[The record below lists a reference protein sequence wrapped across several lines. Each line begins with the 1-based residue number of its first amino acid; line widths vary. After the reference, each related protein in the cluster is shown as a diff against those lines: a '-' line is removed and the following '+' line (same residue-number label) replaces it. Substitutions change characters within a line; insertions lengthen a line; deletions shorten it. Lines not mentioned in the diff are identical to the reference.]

1 MTDILKIQTDDNTG
15 KYRKA
20 TLDTLENR
28 QEIMRAEWDV
38 FVSAMGHRVFSYILL
53 IVMITYYYK
62 NIRSKNLSTLDEY
75 KPGAWVCVENPS
87 EDEVEALVKRFKLDP
102 GHMEDAM
109 DADEM
114 PRLEREGD
122 LTYIF
127 VRYAYTNDDLELTT
141 SPLLFVVGPDILITV
156 ALGTLPRLQRFTSG
170 KIDFSTTQRTK
181 LVLQILD
188 QIVDQYE
195 VFINNIS
202 RQIKLI
208 RTRLRSH
215 DVANQDFIDFV
226 LIEDELNEFLSAM
239 LPTTAIL
246 RRLMLGRH
254 IPLFEEDQELIED
267 LLLNNEQSIEGC
279 RSNVKSI
286 INIREAYSTIASNNL
301 NRSMKILT
309 AATVIIAL
317 PNVLFGMFGMNV
329 DLPSQDAPWAYG
341 VIVLLAVVLT
351 LTIFVVGRTKRV
363 F

>member
-1 MTDILKIQTDDNTG
+1 M
-15 KYRKA
+15 
-20 TLDTLENR
+20 
-28 QEIMRAEWDV
+28 
-38 FVSAMGHRVFSYILL
+38 
-53 IVMITYYYK
+53 
-62 NIRSKNLSTLDEY
+62 
-75 KPGAWVCVENPS
+75 
-87 EDEVEALVKRFKLDP
+87 LVKRFKLDA
-102 GHMEDAM
+102 GHMEDAL
-109 DADEM
+109 DPDEM
-114 PRLEREGD
+114 PRLEKEGD

-127 VRYAYTNDDLELTT
+127 VRYAYTNDELELTT
-141 SPLLFVVGPDILITV
+141 SPLLFVVGQDTFITV
-156 ALGTLPRLQRFTSG
+156 ALTSLPRLQRFTSG
-170 KIDFSTTQRTK
+170 KIEFSTTQRTK

-195 VFINNIS
+195 VFVNNIS
-202 RQIKLI
+202 RQIKTI

-215 DVANQDFIDFV
+215 DVGNQDFIDFV
-226 LIEDELNEFLSAM
+226 VIEDELNEFLSAM

-254 IPLFEEDQELIED
+254 IPLFEEDQDLIED

-317 PNVLFGMFGMNV
+317 PNVLYGMFGMNV
-329 DLPSQDAPWAYG
+329 PLPFQNEAWMYG
-341 VIVLLAVVLT
+341 AIIVSTIVLTAAIYL
-351 LTIFVVGRTKRV
+351 VGRVKRV